1 MQWKTIHYM
10 ISEVQYGG
18 KNNIKEEKEMNMID
32 N

>member
-18 KNNIKEEKEMNMID
+18 KNRQTHVFQTRI
-32 N
+32 